1 VGIDSIPVSDSFLA
15 TLSDNCILAICT
27 YRSGSVLFLQ
37 ADPTLGAIWLEMKL
51 QIPSGISTHA
61 DILSVA
67 TIDKIED
74 FSLSVLFAE
83 FRRAK
88 ELRLGNGQCSSAQL
102 AQQSMLATGK
112 ILCHEVIITPTA
124 TTYYVNTRH
133 SAISA
138 ATGGVISEQYWSP
151 PFITEWQDTDFCHLN
166 GIAVSNGEPQVATC
180 LAGANFAYGW
190 RLFPYN
196 SGLLMDIQANTILC
210 KGLSLPHSPR
220 CVGNLV
226 YFLESGA
233 SSLSTLC
240 LKTGKTDTL
249 LKIPGFARGMA
260 IHGNYAFIG
269 ISYIRDSNLWKDLPV
284 KQEFPDSAP
293 GIVVVD
299 LIGRRI
305 VSSLCFN
312 EAVYEI
318 FDVQLLAP
326 P

>member
-1 VGIDSIPVSDSFLA
+1 
-15 TLSDNCILAICT
+15 
-27 YRSGSVLFLQ
+27 
-37 ADPTLGAIWLEMKL
+37 
-51 QIPSGISTHA
+51 
-61 DILSVA
+61 VA

-74 FSLSVLFAE
+74 FSLSALFAE

-133 SAISA
+133 SAISVA
-138 ATGGVISEQYWSP
+138 RGSVISEKYWSP
-151 PFITEWQDTDFCHLN
+151 PFVTEWQDTDFCHLN
-166 GIAVSNGEPQVATC
+166 GIGVSNGKPQVATC

-196 SGLLMDIQANTILC
+196 SGLLMNIETNTILC

-233 SSLSTLC
+233 SSLCTLC
-240 LKTGKTDTL
+240 LKTGETNTL

-260 IHGNYAFIG
+260 IHGNYAYIG

-284 KQEFPDSAP
+284 KQDYPDSRP

-299 LIGRRI
+299 LKRQCI